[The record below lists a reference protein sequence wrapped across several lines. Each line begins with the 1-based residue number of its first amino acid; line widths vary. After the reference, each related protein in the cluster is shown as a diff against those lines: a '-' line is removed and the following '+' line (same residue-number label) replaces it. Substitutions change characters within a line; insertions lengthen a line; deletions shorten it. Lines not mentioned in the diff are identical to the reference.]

1 MIQDQ
6 LRDTLDA
13 IRVKLQAELD
23 SQITALGEQQT
34 QAIKQA
40 RAAAEQDA
48 DRKWAARLET
58 AQGEWTARHQSE
70 LAAAAAE
77 ANRRLSEESARLQG
91 EAEQAVARIRTEVDG
106 ERTRREEVEAEFL
119 QWRDRAD
126 VAEQRRV
133 AEAAERQRRETE
145 REQHYRRELAELLGE
160 RQRRDA
166 SFEAECQRRDAI
178 IEDER
183 KQHQEREA
191 ASENERKQLEAAFEE
206 ERQKQEAAFKEE
218 RESREA
224 VFSEERRE
232 HEARETDARQ
242 RLEALQTELKSI
254 TAKEAESR
262 QRLSELE
269 SELQRRVE
277 AEQQRE
283 SRNAAEQA
291 EQQQRDAA
299 TLDEHRRIV
308 SDLGT
313 KLSVSQER
321 HAAERTRAE
330 GLAAERT
337 ALGEE
342 LNTVKTSL
350 EALQQAEGQR
360 VRELDQLRS
369 QRHSHEMALEAERK
383 RTSDLTDALGRAQV
397 SLAAER
403 QSMAAA
409 QKALATERLA
419 MASEHEAV
427 ARARDAFAA
436 EREAAARTAPLMG
449 QEQLMTVDVTAARV
463 AERQSQLVTLE
474 RLLNSTQAIT
484 LARSL
489 SEALAALLAGAGAA
503 APRTALF
510 VINANTLQGWKSS
523 GFAEGS
529 QLPAAV
535 TIEESGALGQA
546 VTTRQT
552 VSATAE
558 SAPSFASLPAD
569 RAGVAVPILVGGRP
583 VAVLYADDGASDESQ
598 APSSWPE
605 EVQILGQHASV
616 CLAHLTA
623 VRSAQAAR
631 IERANASAAATFV
644 PDSTPGVPTEDS
656 GARRYAKLLVSEIKL
671 YNESAVRLGR
681 EKRDLMNRLRPE
693 IDRARKLYEE
703 RVSPTVAGRGSYFQQ
718 ELVQTLADG
727 DPTLL
732 GSSAGPAG

>member
-23 SQITALGEQQT
+23 SHIAALGEQQAE
-34 QAIKQA
+34 AIKQA
-40 RAAAEQDA
+40 RAGAEQDA
-48 DRKWAARLET
+48 DRRWSARLES
-58 AQGEWTARHQSE
+58 AQNEWAGRLKSE

-77 ANRRLSEESARLQG
+77 ADTRLQAESARLQ
-91 EAEQAVARIRTEVDG
+91 AESEELAARIRAEVAG

-145 REQHYRRELAELLGE
+145 REQHYRRELAELLAE
-160 RQRRDA
+160 RQRREAAIQEERQKHQADIQAAREQRDA
-166 SFEAECQRRDAI
+166 MVEAEREQRDAV
-178 IEDER
+178 IEEAR
-183 KQHQEREA
+183 REREA
-191 ASENERKQLEAAFEE
+191 AVLAERREREDAFQQERQELEASF
-206 ERQKQEAAFKEE
+206 REE

-224 VFSEERRE
+224 VFSEERQE
-232 HEARETDARQ
+232 HEAKEAEARQ
-242 RLEALQTELKSI
+242 RLEALQTELRRAAAAEQERQQR
-254 TAKEAESR
+254 TEAEK
-262 QRLSELE
+262 
-269 SELQRRVE
+269 
-277 AEQQRE
+277 AEQQRRE
-283 SRNAAEQA
+283 
-291 EQQQRDAA
+291 AA
-299 TLDEHRRIV
+299 TREEHRRIV
-308 SDLGT
+308 ADVEA
-313 KLSVSQER
+313 KLAASQE
-321 HAAERTRAE
+321 T
-330 GLAAERT
+330 LAAERGRVT
-337 ALGEE
+337 DLENEGKALREE
-342 LNTVKTSL
+342 LTTVKAAFESF
-350 EALQQAEGQR
+350 QQVEGQR
-360 VRELDQLRS
+360 VRELEDQIRS
-369 QRHSHEMALEAERK
+369 QRHQFDSTLETERK

-419 MASEHEAV
+419 IASEHEAV
-427 ARARDAFAA
+427 ARARDALAA
-436 EREAAARTAPLMG
+436 EREATARAAPLLG
-449 QEQLMTVDVTAARV
+449 HERLPVADVTEARA
-463 AERQSQLVTLE
+463 AERQSQLAVLE
-474 RLLNSTQAIT
+474 RLLNSTRAIA

-503 APRTALF
+503 APRAALF

-523 GFAEGS
+523 GFGNTA
-529 QLPAAV
+529 LPASLA
-535 TIEESGALGQA
+535 IEESGVLGEA
-546 VTTRQT
+546 VTSRQT
-552 VSATAE
+552 VPATSE
-558 SAPSFASLPAD
+558 SAPAFASLAQD
-569 RAGVAVPILVGGRP
+569 RAGVAVPILVGGRT
-583 VAVLYADDGASDESQ
+583 VAVLYADDGDSAESL

-605 EVQILGQHASV
+605 EIQVLGQHASV

-631 IERANASAAATFV
+631 IERANATATATFV
-644 PDSTPGVPTEDS
+644 PDSPQGMPSEDS

-703 RVSPTVAGRGSYFQQ
+703 RVSPTVAARGSYFQQ

-727 DPTLL
+727 DPALL
-732 GSSAGPAG
+732 GSSA